1 LASPDRPDCR
11 KTNTASTQEVIDMN
25 DDSLSLEITAAGP
38 ATTGGRLPLSELAR
52 IAGEFQS
59 TLERI
64 ALGRTGGSPQSG
76 RRPKDVVEAVRL
88 EIRGFRAGSA
98 ILEVER
104 AAHDALFGH
113 ELLAQSLEDLQVGA
127 KAIVDGDAKA
137 LPESFSMPVLDGLL
151 RMCGGI
157 AADSV
162 AVVDFRRKG
171 ESLVHVDQAFREAVR
186 MMRMSRHYDEATIV
200 GRLQMGDFAP
210 STLRC
215 RIDTLDA
222 SIVCDF
228 NESLRDQVLAAMD
241 SMVIATGVAEYGIG
255 RETMRVLEIS
265 ELTILAES
273 SRKSFAELASEQGIG
288 PVTDISG
295 FASGEA
301 LEDDDFERFLNAA
314 LSARGE

>member
-1 LASPDRPDCR
+1 
-11 KTNTASTQEVIDMN
+11 MN
-25 DDSLSLEITAAGP
+25 DDSLFLEITAAGP

-64 ALGRTGGSPQSG
+64 ALGRTGESPQVG
-76 RRPKDVVEAVRL
+76 RRRKDVVEAVRL
-88 EIRGFRAGSA
+88 EIRGFKAGSA

-113 ELLAQSLEDLQVGA
+113 ELLSQSLDDLRVGA
-127 KAIVDGDAKA
+127 DAIVSGDPAA

-151 RMCGGI
+151 RMCGGL
-157 AADSV
+157 ADNSV

-171 ESLVHVDQAFREAVR
+171 QSLLHVDQAFRAAVR
-186 MMRMSRHYDEATIV
+186 SMRTSRHYDEATIV

-228 NESLRDQVLAAMD
+228 GDSLRDQVLAAMD
-241 SMVIATGVAEYGIG
+241 SMVIATGIAEYGIDH
-255 RETMRVLEIS
+255 ETIRVLEIT
-265 ELTILAES
+265 ELTIVEEG
-273 SRKSFAELASEQGIG
+273 SRKSFAELAAEQGIG
-288 PVTDISG
+288 PVTDISDF
-295 FASGEA
+295 FAGESV
-301 LEDDDFERFLNAA
+301 EDDDFERFFQAA
-314 LSARGE
+314 MSARGE